1 MPTTDQLKQATG
13 KMIFEPVK
21 PQQPSIG
28 SAPKSYD
35 GHDPESEAAIG
46 AYCSETQ
53 RVAVISAFPERVH
66 GLVGELSTRCLDVL
80 VFHRFDPAVMN
91 GLPVELIILDAAAA
105 DAAGESA
112 ELRASAADTSSR
124 AAFLW
129 LVQEKEAAEL
139 AVHGQE
145 TLVWPGP
152 LDAAVARAMELLER
166 SARSG
171 ETSASAVWERDPAA
185 GAAPGH
191 ANAVRS
197 FKDLTL
203 DARRM
208 TVTRASRRI
217 EVTKTEFE
225 LLLLLMEAEG
235 GVLTRE
241 DIMDRVWGSHY
252 FGGSNV
258 VDVHVK
264 SLRKKLG
271 DPAASPRYIVTVRG
285 VGYRLADE

>member
-1 MPTTDQLKQATG
+1 MPTTDKLMQADG
-13 KMIFEPVK
+13 KAAFEPAH
-21 PQQPSIG
+21 PQDSGGARQ
-28 SAPKSYD
+28 SARSEVAAAMD
-35 GHDPESEAAIG
+35 IDPAIG

-112 ELRASAADTSSR
+112 ELRAGAADTKSR
-124 AAFLW
+124 AGFLW
-129 LVQEKEAAEL
+129 LVHEDAEADFQAD
-139 AVHGQE
+139 GYE
-145 TLVWPGP
+145 TLVWPSP
-152 LDAAVARAMELLER
+152 LGEAVARSMELLVR
-166 SARSG
+166 AALAGHSPAAAPS
-171 ETSASAVWERDPAA
+171 PAA
-185 GAAPGH
+185 GQAATAQAG
-191 ANAVRS
+191 ALRT

-203 DARRM
+203 DTRRI

-235 GVLTRE
+235 AVLSRE
-241 DIMDRVWGSHY
+241 EIMDRVWGSQY

-271 DPAASPRYIVTVRG
+271 DPAAAPLYIVTVRG

>member
-1 MPTTDQLKQATG
+1 MPTTDQLKRAAG
-13 KMIFEPVK
+13 KVVFEPVR
-21 PQQPSIG
+21 PLETAGNRMGGAASG
-28 SAPKSYD
+28 EMRE
-35 GHDPESEAAIG
+35 PETAIG

-66 GLVGELSTRCLDVL
+66 ALVGELSARCLDVL

-91 GLPVELIILDAAAA
+91 GLPVELIILDAVAA

-112 ELRASAADTSSR
+112 ELKASAAGTQSR
-124 AAFLW
+124 ASLLW
-129 LVQEKEAAEL
+129 LVHEQTPAHLVEE
-139 AVHGQE
+139 GWE

-152 LDAAVARAMELLER
+152 LEEAVARTLELLSRGAEAAALSPGTAVQER
-166 SARSG
+166 EAVSP
-171 ETSASAVWERDPAA
+171 AS
-185 GAAPGH
+185 GH
-191 ANAVRS
+191 AVSTRV
-197 FKDLTL
+197 FKDLAL
-203 DARRM
+203 DAKRM

-217 EVTKTEFE
+217 DVTKTEFE

-235 GVLTRE
+235 AVLSRE
-241 DIMDRVWGSHY
+241 EIMDRVWGSHY

-271 DPAASPRYIVTVRG
+271 DPAAAPVYIVTVRG